1 MTLAAEIMP
10 RAMHMQIAV
19 VAIQACISESL
30 IADCS
35 VINLGIAQQV
45 PVLVPREK
53 RDFTVQ

>member
-1 MTLAAEIMP
+1 MP

-19 VAIQACISESL
+19 VANQACISESL

>member
-1 MTLAAEIMP
+1 MTLAAEIIP

-19 VAIQACISESL
+19 VAIPACISESL
-30 IADCS
+30 IAASS
-35 VINLGIAQQV
+35 VINLGIAQHV